1 MENSIYKRREF
12 LENMV
17 KAGTLGIVG
26 IPKLQSFI
34 LAENLTVNQIIEKIL
49 SELPGARQNE
59 TVDTLKSGSG
69 DQVVTGIVTTM
80 FATVQV
86 IREAIKIKA
95 NFIIAHEPTYYNH
108 LDDTRWV
115 ENNIVVTEKKEL
127 LEKNRIT
134 VWRFHDYW
142 HRMKPDGI
150 KQGLLLK
157 AGWSVYN
164 PNADDNFR
172 IPAQKME
179 NIINHL
185 KEKLHV
191 PHVRYIGDKTA
202 TCSNI
207 CLIPGAGGGKLQ
219 LSSAIAGN
227 ADLIIVGE
235 SSEWETPEYVRDA
248 RAFGFSISMII
259 LGHAFSEDPGMD
271 YLAAWLQPKIPAIPV
286 KHITSGE
293 PFNWA

>member
-1 MENSIYKRREF
+1 MEDNIYKRRDF

-17 KAGTLGIVG
+17 KAGALGIVG
-26 IPKLQSFI
+26 TPVLQPFN

-59 TVDTLKSGSG
+59 TVDTLKRGSG

-115 ENNIVVTEKKEL
+115 ENNIVVFEKKEL
-127 LEKNRIT
+127 LAKNRIT

-150 KQGLLLK
+150 RQGFLLK

-164 PNADDNFR
+164 PNADVNFR
-172 IPAQKME
+172 IPAQKMDD
-179 NIINHL
+179 IINQL
-185 KEKLHV
+185 KEKLHI
-191 PHVRYIGDKTA
+191 PHIRFIGDKSA

-207 CLIPGAGGGKLQ
+207 CLVPGAGGGKLQ

-248 RAFGFSISMII
+248 RAFGHSLSMII

-271 YLAAWLQPKIPAIPV
+271 YLAGWLQPKIPGMPV
-286 KHITSGE
+286 NHIASGE
-293 PFNWA
+293 PFGWA